1 MSYNTRNISLDAA
14 AGKAATEKVQ
24 VSTGGDGGCS
34 ADGYEPVRDVDG
46 SGCVGLML
54 ICQRRGGI
62 SRG

>member
-1 MSYNTRNISLDAA
+1 MDAA
-14 AGKAATEKVQ
+14 AGKAATKKVQ
-24 VSTGGDGGCS
+24 LSTGVDGGCS

-54 ICQRRGGI
+54 ICQRREGI